1 MDLMDFI
8 HLRSPQF
15 GNSQHFP
22 YFCSMYIIKTITYT
36 LSFLFCFVS
45 CKTKQETLVI
55 PEPGTLEQIEQ
66 RGVLNVCC
74 YYNTTDYYVYKGI
87 PKGFHYELVKN
98 FADYLGVKLNIEI
111 NTNIDES
118 IQRLNDNKYDL
129 IAISLSVTDARKENV
144 RFCLPLFTTSQVL
157 VQYKS
162 DTLLQS
168 IEDLKNKEIFL
179 QEGTS
184 PTRFLQ
190 HLNDSLQLNL
200 KITELEDV
208 TFEDI
213 LLKIENGEI
222 PYTVIDKNIAQIASQ
237 YMKHIDYSLQLSP
250 ENPVAWAITKKA
262 TLLNEEINN
271 WLGAIKKSGTL
282 NVLYNRYYKNSYIT
296 SLHNSK
302 YYKLKNGVISSFDPI
317 IKKEAQAIG
326 WDWRL
331 LAAVIYQESGFD
343 PEATSHL
350 GAVGLMQV
358 MPETSLEL
366 GFEAYEEPQDNIHVG
381 AYYLK
386 YLENKFNKFELDT
399 LEQIKFTLAAYNA
412 GLGHVLDAIRLAE
425 SYGKNPKVWNNNV
438 DYFILHK
445 SQPEIYRDSV
455 ARSGYCDGKQTFNF
469 VNNIIE
475 NYTHYKNTIKK

>member
-1 MDLMDFI
+1 
-8 HLRSPQF
+8 
-15 GNSQHFP
+15 
-22 YFCSMYIIKTITYT
+22 MYIIRTITYT
-36 LSFLFCFVS
+36 LLFSFCFVS
-45 CKTKQETLVI
+45 CKTKEKEPLII
-55 PEPGTLEQIEQ
+55 PEASTLEQIEQ
-66 RGVLNVCC
+66 RGVLNVCS
-74 YYNTTDYYVYKGI
+74 YYNTTDYYVYKGV
-87 PKGFHYELVKN
+87 PKGFHYELLKD
-98 FADYLGVKLNIEI
+98 FTDYLGVKLNIEV

-118 IQRLNDNKYDL
+118 IQKLNEGKYDL
-129 IAISLSVTDARKENV
+129 IAMSLSVTDDRKNEV
-144 RFCLPLFTTSQVL
+144 LFSQPLFNTSQVL

-168 IEDLKNKEIFL
+168 VQDLREKEIFL

-184 PTRFLQ
+184 FTRFLQ
-190 HLNDSLQLNL
+190 QLNDSLQLNL

-222 PYTVIDKNIAQIASQ
+222 PYTVIDKNIAQIAAQ

-250 ENPVAWAITKKA
+250 EGPVAWAVTQKA
-262 TLLNEEINN
+262 TLLNEEINT
-271 WLGAIKKSGTL
+271 WLSMIKKGEKF

-317 IKKEAQAIG
+317 IKKEAQKIG

-343 PEATSHL
+343 PEATSHV
-350 GAVGLMQV
+350 GAVGLMQI
-358 MPETSLEL
+358 MPETSLQL
-366 GFEAYEEPQDNIHVG
+366 GFEEYEEPEDNIRVG

-386 YLENKFNKFELDT
+386 YLEKKFNKFDLDT
-399 LEQIKFTLAAYNA
+399 LNQIKFTLAAYNA

-425 SYGKNPKVWNNNV
+425 SYGKNPKVWDNNV

-445 SQPEIYRDSV
+445 SQPEIYRDSL
-455 ARSGYCDGKQTFNF
+455 AFSGYCDGKQTFKF
-469 VNNIIE
+469 VNTIIE